1 MQGGPF
7 VVNGSMWMHRAIQ
20 EYGLMPPGY
29 PAIGSDDGE
38 LGLIPFPPHYP
49 GHNGNDDD
57 LGFPVDLQIDPA
69 LLEPVSYDLARPIQF
84 DLKDPLIGLD
94 SERKTE
100 EREKVDSPEEAKLD
114 GPKGASKSPST

>member
-1 MQGGPF
+1 
-7 VVNGSMWMHRAIQ
+7 MHRAIQ

-29 PAIGSDDGE
+29 PAIGSDDG
-38 LGLIPFPPHYP
+38 GMGVIPVPPHYP
-49 GHNGNDDD
+49 GHNGNDDG

-94 SERKTE
+94 SERNTE
-100 EREKVDSPEEAKLD
+100 QGEKVDTPKAAESE
-114 GPKGASKSPST
+114 GPKGGDQSPSMYQIPLFFLL